1 MIEYQNKL
9 LKVKEEIL
17 MEFLRSIYFSFDEN
31 VKVEIFKGMMFY
43 SIAILVFCILVYV
56 GGKILSSSSE
66 GKGKVSA
73 FVFGVIL
80 ANIVAITY
88 ILYLL
93 KEIGIIQ

>member
-1 MIEYQNKL
+1 MG
-9 LKVKEEIL
+9 
-17 MEFLRSIYFSFDEN
+17 FLRSLYFSLDEEAQA
-31 VKVEIFKGMMFY
+31 EIFKGLMFY
-43 SIAILVFCILVYV
+43 SIAILIFCILVYV

-80 ANIVAITY
+80 ANIVAIVY

-93 KEIGIIQ
+93 REIGIIQ

>member
-1 MIEYQNKL
+1 
-9 LKVKEEIL
+9 
-17 MEFLRSIYFSFDEN
+17 MEFLRSLYFAFDEE
-31 VKVEIFKGMMFY
+31 VQAEIFKGLTFY
-43 SIAILVFCILVYV
+43 SIAILILCILVYV
-56 GGKILSSSSE
+56 GGKILSSSPE
-66 GKGKVSA
+66 TKGKVSA